1 MHSGAKLWFPYS
13 MPRNRRRKHGYLDE
27 PERATLTLT
36 DMAYEGH
43 AIGRLD
49 NLVVFA
55 EYGIPGEE
63 VVVEIYR
70 KTADFASARV
80 VEVLRASPDRVEAPC
95 QYFGVC
101 GGCHWQHIAYE
112 RQLELKHHVVQE
124 QLRRIG
130 KFESQ
135 PVNQTIGAADAWGYR
150 NHLRLSAGRYGDIGF
165 MRRGSH
171 HFLPIDRCLI
181 ADPRINDAIALLQ
194 GKGAGLHQVELRAGV
209 NTGDLMLQPDMTQR
223 EPAAPPSKKA
233 YREALLGREFQISAP
248 SFFQSN
254 TAQAERLAQLVRQQL
269 DPQPDELLLDAY
281 AGVGTFAA
289 LFATDVRRVIGIEES
304 PAAVADAALNLA
316 DLPNVRYIEGKVEA
330 VLPEL
335 QEKPDAVILDPSRV
349 GCHPDV
355 IAAILRLAPR
365 KLVYVSCDPSTLA
378 RDLRLLVDGGFELL
392 DVTPLDMFPQTYHI
406 ECVASLKWLEGSLHG
421 PVGERPGGDGRDAR
435 GDARRE

>member
-1 MHSGAKLWFPYS
+1 
-13 MPRNRRRKHGYLDE
+13 MPRSRRRKRGYLDE
-27 PERATLTLT
+27 PERVTLTLT

-43 AIGRLD
+43 AIGRVD
-49 NLVVFA
+49 DQVVFV

-63 VVVEIYR
+63 VVAEIYR
-70 KTADFASARV
+70 RNADFANGRV
-80 VEVLRASPDRVEAPC
+80 VEVLKASPDRVQAPC
-95 QYFGVC
+95 EYYGLC
-101 GGCHWQHIAYE
+101 GGCHWQHIAYP
-112 RQLELKHHVVQE
+112 RQLELKRHVVQE

-130 KFESQ
+130 KFETQ
-135 PVNQTIGAADAWGYR
+135 PVNETVPAADPWGYR
-150 NHLRLSAGRYGDIGF
+150 NHLRLSAGRLGDIGF

-171 HFLPIDRCLI
+171 RFLKIETCLI
-181 ADPRINDAIALLQ
+181 AHPRINQTLALLQ
-194 GKGAGLHQVELRAGV
+194 GNGAGLHQVELRAGV
-209 NTGDLMLQPDMTQR
+209 NTGDLMVLPDMTAR
-223 EPAAPPSKKA
+223 VPSAPPAQKT

-254 TAQAERLAQLVRQQL
+254 TPQAERLAQLVREKL

-289 LFATDVRRVIGIEES
+289 LFAPDVRAVIGIEES
-304 PAAVADAALNLA
+304 PAAVADAEVNVRG
-316 DLPNVRYIEGKVEA
+316 LPNVRNLTGKVEN

-335 QEKPDAVILDPSRV
+335 DETPDAVILDPSRL

-378 RDLRLLVDGGFELL
+378 RDLRLLVDGGFDLL

-406 ECVASLKWLEGSLHG
+406 ECVANLRL
-421 PVGERPGGDGRDAR
+421 RA
-435 GDARRE
+435 

>member
-1 MHSGAKLWFPYS
+1 

-49 NLVVFA
+49 DLVVFA
-55 EYGIPGEE
+55 EYGIPSEE

-70 KTADFASARV
+70 KTPDFASARV
-80 VEVLRASPDRVEAPC
+80 VEVLKPSPDRVEAPC
-95 QYFGVC
+95 QYFGMC
-101 GGCHWQHIAYE
+101 GGCHWQHIRYE
-112 RQLELKHHVVQE
+112 RQLELKRHVVQE

-135 PVNQTIGAADAWGYR
+135 AVNPTVAAENPWAYR
-150 NHLRLSAGRYGDIGF
+150 NHLRLSAGRHGDIGF

-171 HFLPIDRCLI
+171 RFLPIDRCLI
-181 ADPRINDAIALLQ
+181 ADPRINEAIALLQ
-194 GKGAGLHQVELRAGV
+194 GKGAGLHQVELRAGA
-209 NTGDLMLQPDMTQR
+209 NTGDLMVQPDLTDR
-223 EPAAPPSKKA
+223 EPRVPSGSKV
-233 YREALLGREFQISAP
+233 YRESLLGREFQVSAP

-254 TAQAERLAQLVRQQL
+254 TPQAETLGRLVREKL

-289 LFATDVRRVIGIEES
+289 LFAADVRAVIGIEES
-304 PAAVADAALNLA
+304 PSAVADAAVNLA

-330 VLPEL
+330 VLPDLEE
-335 QEKPDAVILDPSRV
+335 QPDAAILDPSRV

-355 IAAILRLAPR
+355 IDAMLRLAPR

-378 RDLRLLVDGGFELL
+378 RDLRLLVDGGFDLL

-406 ECVASLKWLEGSLHG
+406 ETVANL
-421 PVGERPGGDGRDAR
+421 
-435 GDARRE
+435 RRRAQD

>member
-1 MHSGAKLWFPYS
+1 MAKG
-13 MPRNRRRKHGYLDE
+13 RHRRRRGYLDE

-49 NLVVFA
+49 DLVVFA
-55 EYGIPGEE
+55 EYGIPGET
-63 VVVEIYR
+63 VAVEIYR
-70 KTADFASARV
+70 KNADFANARV
-80 VEVLRASPDRVEAPC
+80 VEVLQSSPDRVEAPC
-95 QYFGVC
+95 PYYGVC
-101 GGCHWQHIAYE
+101 GGCHWQHINYE
-112 RQLELKHHVVQE
+112 RQLQLKRHVVQE

-135 PVNQTIGAADAWGYR
+135 PVNETIGAADPWGYR
-150 NHLRLSAGRYGDIGF
+150 NHLRLSTGRHGDLGF

-171 HFLPIDRCLI
+171 RFLPIDRCLI
-181 ADPRINDAIALLQ
+181 ADPKINDAIALLQ

-209 NTGDLMLQPDMTQR
+209 NTGELMVQPDMTDR
-223 EPAAPPSKKA
+223 EPSAPPGSKV
-233 YREALLGREFQISAP
+233 YRESLLGREFQISAP

-254 TAQAERLAQLVRQQL
+254 TAQAERLVRLVREKL

-289 LFATDVRRVIGIEES
+289 LFAADVREVIGIEES
-304 PAAVADAALNLA
+304 PAAVADAAVNLA
-316 DLPNVRYIEGKVEA
+316 GMANARYIEGKVEA

-335 QEKPDAVILDPSRV
+335 REQPDAVILDPSRL
-349 GCHPDV
+349 GCHPTV
-355 IAAILRLAPR
+355 IDAVLSLGPR
-365 KLVYVSCDPSTLA
+365 KLVYVSCDPATLA

-406 ECVASLKWLEGSLHG
+406 ECVANL
-421 PVGERPGGDGRDAR
+421 
-435 GDARRE
+435 RRSG

>member
-1 MHSGAKLWFPYS
+1 

-27 PERATLTLT
+27 PERATLSLT

-49 NLVVFA
+49 DLIVFA

-80 VEVLRASPDRVEAPC
+80 VEVLQPSPDRVEAPC
-95 QYFGVC
+95 QYFGLC
-101 GGCHWQHIAYE
+101 GGCHWQHISYE
-112 RQLELKHHVVQE
+112 RQLQLKRHVVQE

-135 PVNQTIGAADAWGYR
+135 PVNETIGADDPWGYR
-150 NHLRLSAGRYGDIGF
+150 NHLRLSAGRLGDIGF

-171 HFLPIDRCLI
+171 RFLQIDECLI

-194 GKGAGLHQVELRAGV
+194 GKGTGLHQVELRAGV
-209 NTGDLMLQPDMTQR
+209 NTGDLMVQPDMTDR
-223 EPAAPPSKKA
+223 EPKAPPATKV
-233 YREALLGREFQISAP
+233 YRDALLGREFQISAP

-254 TAQAERLAQLVRQQL
+254 TRQAERLAELVRQKL
-269 DPQPDELLLDAY
+269 DPQPHELLLDAY

-289 LFATDVRRVIGIEES
+289 LFAADVREVIGIEES
-304 PAAVADAALNLA
+304 PAAVADAAVNLA
-316 DLPNVRYIEGKVEA
+316 GLPNVRYIEGKVEA
-330 VLPEL
+330 VLPDMED
-335 QEKPDAVILDPSRV
+335 QPDAVILDPSRL

-355 IAAILRLAPR
+355 IDAIVQLAPR

-378 RDLRLLVDGGFELL
+378 RDLRLVVDGGFELI

-406 ECVASLKWLEGSLHG
+406 ECVANLRH
-421 PVGERPGGDGRDAR
+421 A
-435 GDARRE
+435 

>member
-1 MHSGAKLWFPYS
+1 
-13 MPRNRRRKHGYLDE
+13 MPGRRRRKRGYLDE
-27 PERATLTLT
+27 PERVTLTLT

-43 AIGRLD
+43 AIGRVD
-49 NLVVFA
+49 DQVVFV

-63 VVVEIYR
+63 VVAEIYR
-70 KTADFASARV
+70 RNSDFANGRV
-80 VEVLRASPDRVEAPC
+80 VEVLKASPDRVQAPC
-95 QYFGVC
+95 EYYGLC
-101 GGCHWQHIAYE
+101 GGCHWQHIAYP
-112 RQLELKHHVVQE
+112 RQLELKRHVVQE

-130 KFESQ
+130 KFEAQ
-135 PVNQTIGAADAWGYR
+135 PVNETVPAADPWGYR
-150 NHLRLSAGRYGDIGF
+150 NHLRLSAGRLGDIGF

-171 HFLPIDRCLI
+171 RFLKIETCLI
-181 ADPRINDAIALLQ
+181 AHPRINQTLALLQ
-194 GKGAGLHQVELRAGV
+194 GNGAGLHQVELRAGV
-209 NTGDLMLQPDMTQR
+209 NTGDLMVLPDMTAR
-223 EPAAPPSKKA
+223 VPSAPPAQKT

-254 TAQAERLAQLVRQQL
+254 TPQAERLAQLVREKL

-289 LFATDVRRVIGIEES
+289 LFAPDVRAVIGIEES
-304 PAAVADAALNLA
+304 PAAVADAEVNVR
-316 DLPNVRYIEGKVEA
+316 DLPNVRNLTGKVEN

-335 QEKPDAVILDPSRV
+335 DETPDAVILDPSRL

-378 RDLRLLVDGGFELL
+378 RDLRLLVDGGFDLL

-406 ECVASLKWLEGSLHG
+406 ECVANLRL
-421 PVGERPGGDGRDAR
+421 RA
-435 GDARRE
+435 